1 MARLDM
7 TGSIEVG
14 SGIGIEE
21 TLFQLGIAS
30 STGRDGEPDL
40 IAAHKWFNLAAMQ
53 GNGEAAGYRQEIAI
67 EMTAMDIAKA
77 QREAR
82 EWVRTH

>member
-7 TGSIEVG
+7 TGSAEAGGGV
-14 SGIGIEE
+14 GIEE
-21 TLFQLGIAS
+21 TLFQLGIVS
-30 STGRDGEPDL
+30 STGRDSEPDL

-53 GNGEAAGYRQEIAI
+53 GNGEASRYRQEIAD
-67 EMTAMDIAKA
+67 EMTSADIAKA

-82 EWVRTH
+82 EWVPTH

>member
-7 TGSIEVG
+7 TAAAETGPGTSID
-14 SGIGIEE
+14 E

-30 STGRDGEPDL
+30 STGRSGEPDL

-53 GNGEAAGYRQEIAI
+53 GNDAAAIYRQEIAS
-67 EMTAMDIAKA
+67 EMTAADIAKA

-82 EWVRTH
+82 EWVRAH